1 MKTDLFLIFIAI
13 VVTMALALLLS
24 TSTIVIELSKTIPL
38 SVPFCMCILTIWAFV
53 LLFSTKFLYAPKN
66 ITLKNVLINVGLGVQ
81 IISTASL
88 LINAHLIGSTMRGCT
103 IGIIVFTFMVI
114 VFRLECDY
122 VEVTTKTS
130 MNNIMT
136 IVVGMVGLFCIGLT
150 SWIGQSVYLLD
161 KQIWI
166 PFSFFFISNY
176 LASFVFFRQYD
187 AFKPP
192 FV

>member
-1 MKTDLFLIFIAI
+1 
-13 VVTMALALLLS
+13 
-24 TSTIVIELSKTIPL
+24 
-38 SVPFCMCILTIWAFV
+38 MCILILWTFV
-53 LLFSTKFLYAPKN
+53 MLFSTKFLYAPKN
-66 ITLKNVLINVGLGVQ
+66 ITLKHVLINVGIGVQ

-88 LINAHLIGSTMRGCT
+88 LINAHLIGSIMRGHT
-103 IGIIVFTFMVI
+103 IGIIVFTFIVI
-114 VFRLECDY
+114 GFRLECDS
-122 VEVTTKTS
+122 VEMTNTTS

-136 IVVGMVGLFCIGLT
+136 IVVGVVGLFCIGLV

-176 LASFVFFRQYD
+176 LASFVFFRQYES
-187 AFKPP
+187 FKPP